1 MKNWITLIVAVFFG
15 LLFIGCSK
23 HAAGPNQVLFN
34 YLGDPVEPPANM
46 DAAYTKQGLISGM
59 QDAAQ
64 AAGVTLARVEIDDSE
79 FPFIVGVVCAEK
91 GGMQKLKDQIRKM
104 TAYHYKGGVGGDTT
118 MVMNVVPFSAYPAN
132 ARDRIYHREMLREA
146 ILYDRIDRKR

>member
-1 MKNWITLIVAVFFG
+1 MKNQTPLIAAVFFG
-15 LLFIGCSK
+15 LLCVGCSK
-23 HAAGPNQVLFN
+23 HVAGPNQVLFD
-34 YLGDPVEPPANM
+34 YLGDPVAPPANM
-46 DAAYTKQGLISGM
+46 DAAYTKQGLISGI

-104 TAYHYKGGVGGDTT
+104 TAYNYNGGVGGNTT